1 MGEGQAQRVQGHG
14 RGMARC
20 NGHSVDG
27 PPGIDTGHSSGIYR
41 IYRQILNGEII
52 MIYYDFDIELEEHLI
67 SALHF
72 EIVYGNEFFV
82 RYDYICI
89 HDYFRNMWS

>member
-1 MGEGQAQRVQGHG
+1 
-14 RGMARC
+14 
-20 NGHSVDG
+20 
-27 PPGIDTGHSSGIYR
+27 
-41 IYRQILNGEII
+41 